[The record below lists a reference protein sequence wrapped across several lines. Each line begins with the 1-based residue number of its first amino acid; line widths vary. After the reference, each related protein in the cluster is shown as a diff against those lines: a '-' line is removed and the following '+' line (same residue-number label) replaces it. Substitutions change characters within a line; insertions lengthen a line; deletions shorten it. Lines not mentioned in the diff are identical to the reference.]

1 MLVVSI
7 LCAILCG
14 CPQKNDID
22 KTIVQTETVIE
33 ESTAQEETELLMPF
47 ETEQADGKEYSDSKS
62 ETVLT
67 PKNETTE
74 TQPSAVSPPATTP
87 SVTEPSQIKPPSD
100 GGGGYDEAPIDPDQG
115 EII

>member
-1 MLVVSI
+1 MLVVSM
-7 LCAILCG
+7 LCAMLCG
-14 CPQKNDID
+14 CPRKNDID
-22 KTIVQTETVIE
+22 KTIIQTETVIE

-62 ETVLT
+62 ETVFT
-67 PKNETTE
+67 PQNEITE

-87 SVTEPSQIKPPSD
+87 SVTGPSQIKPPSD